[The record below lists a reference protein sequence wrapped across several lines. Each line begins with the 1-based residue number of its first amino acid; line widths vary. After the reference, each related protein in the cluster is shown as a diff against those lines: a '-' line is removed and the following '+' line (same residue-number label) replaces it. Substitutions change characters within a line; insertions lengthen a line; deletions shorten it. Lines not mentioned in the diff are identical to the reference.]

1 MKQILVVTLRR
12 LGDVLLTTPLIR
24 SLRRAFPHAA
34 IDVLVFA
41 DTVGIVSGNPDIDRV
56 ISLPQRPALTETLR
70 LMASLWKQ
78 YDLAISTQSGDRPT
92 LFALAAGRT
101 HIGVIEPSQRKILG
115 AFKRRAL
122 RRSIPGKDDVHRVE
136 QMLRLA
142 DALGIARIPELVCP
156 AAASARTVPDASYA
170 VVHASPMFRYKRWT
184 RAGWRALAAGLGQRG
199 LRIVATGGPD
209 PAEREYLNGVWDGIA
224 AVQHFEWPQMVD
236 LMSQA
241 RVYVGPDTSVSHLAA
256 ATGCPTVVLFGPT
269 DPRVWGPWP
278 VGGPQPS
285 WAARGTIQ
293 HRGNVWLVQNPLP
306 CLPCALEGCER
317 HIRSHSQCLDELTP
331 QQVLTAVDQALADGR
346 AAGSVHLHSASERD
360 PAAIGIIRP
369 V

>member
-1 MKQILVVTLRR
+1 VKQILVVTLRR

-24 SLRRAFPHAA
+24 SLRRAFPHAT

-41 DTVGIVSGNPDIDRV
+41 DTVGIVSGNPDIERV
-56 ISLPQRPALTETLR
+56 ISLPQRPKLTDTLR
-70 LMASLWKQ
+70 LIARLWKQ

-101 HIGVIEPSQRKILG
+101 HIGMIGPGRRKIFGVL
-115 AFKRRAL
+115 KRRAL
-122 RRSIPGKDDVHRVE
+122 HRSISAGDNVHRVE

-156 AAASARTVPDASYA
+156 AAPCAQTVPEASYA
-170 VVHASPMFRYKRWT
+170 VIHASPMFRYKQWT
-184 RAGWRALAAGLGQRG
+184 RDGWRALAAGLGQRG
-199 LRIVATGGPD
+199 LHIVATGGPD
-209 PAEREYLNGVWDGIA
+209 PTEREYLNAVWDGIV
-224 AVQHFEWPQMVD
+224 AVQQLDWPQLVG
-236 LMSQA
+236 LISRA

-256 ATGCPTVVLFGPT
+256 ATDCPTVVLFGPT
-269 DPRVWGPWP
+269 DPRLWGPWP
-278 VGGPQPS
+278 RGGPQPS

-293 HRGNVWLVQNPLP
+293 RRGNVWLVQNPLP
-306 CLPCALEGCER
+306 CLPCQLEGCER

-346 AAGSVHLHSASERD
+346 ASRVGASTLSQ
-360 PAAIGIIRP
+360 
-369 V
+369 